1 MLHFFGYSH
10 KEAQTLDPKSRVLHE
25 VAYHALEDAGYA
37 QRTSDLITG
46 VFVGRQ
52 KMWIATA
59 FAVTDWRRCAE
70 SF

>member
-1 MLHFFGYSH
+1 MLHFRLQSQRGADS
-10 KEAQTLDPKSRVLHE
+10 DPKSRVLHE

-52 KMWIATA
+52 KMWIGYG
-59 FAVTDWRRCAE
+59 VRCHRLAAMR
-70 SF
+70 